1 MLHKLE
7 TQGSNYTQDMA
18 VKIDQLQQTSTC
30 AGYKTTH
37 RSPIM
42 AMMKPTG
49 ISAAVKTMPND
60 FSGASKQ
67 EK

>member
-1 MLHKLE
+1 
-7 TQGSNYTQDMA
+7 MA

-49 ISAAVKTMPND
+49 ISAAVKTMPSD